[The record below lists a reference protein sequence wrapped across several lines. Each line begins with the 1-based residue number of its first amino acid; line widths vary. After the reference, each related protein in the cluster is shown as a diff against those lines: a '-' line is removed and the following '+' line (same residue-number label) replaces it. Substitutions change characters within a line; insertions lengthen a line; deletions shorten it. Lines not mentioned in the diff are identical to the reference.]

1 MDTQFVISKETP
13 YEDACKLNGAAPM
26 TLADFEKFPENQ
38 RQYMFSMHRVVTVIE
53 AQKQDRLFDWNDEDQ
68 DKYSPWWDM
77 ETYGEAEP
85 GSGFAFFDYVGTGTD
100 TYVGAR
106 LSNFSSEET
115 RFIAEVMFEDY
126 KVIMKDQGK

>member
-1 MDTQFVISKETP
+1 MTTPIIISKETP

-38 RQYMFSMHRVVTVIE
+38 RQYMLSVHRVVTVIE
-53 AQKQDRLFDWNDEDQ
+53 AQKQDRLFDWNDDDQ

-85 GSGFAFFDYVGTGTD
+85 GSGFAYYVYGCATTYTG
-100 TYVGAR
+100 VGAR
-106 LSNFSSEET
+106 LSNFSTEET
-115 RFIAEVMFEDY
+115 KFIAEVMFEDY